1 MIGTFIAAQFAGQWV
16 PLALFFSVLA
26 LMSLTGVLGLAH
38 LRSVNANPVTL
49 STSQGIA

>member
-1 MIGTFIAAQFAGQWV
+1 MLGTFVAGQFAGQWV

-26 LMSLTGVLGLAH
+26 LMSLAGVLGLSH
-38 LRSVNANPVTL
+38 LRNASARPAAL